1 MSNIAAI
8 AAEIDVFQVQS
19 IVPTIL
25 DAYGFPME
33 AAYVRSIQAS
43 GSEIYVGCSNGELL
57 RYALQADDP
66 NQLGS
71 YTLLSRQSLPGEK
84 PIDSLIL
91 LTGLNRVL
99 VQSDRQLFFYTLPSL
114 DPVSASVMRPIRG
127 VVAFAVDERQLN
139 PSEVTASQPAA
150 VDIVVV
156 KRAAIQLYTLRDRL
170 VYLNEIPLPGGG
182 VSAKRSGPSLLIA
195 DKEYFSL
202 INLETFSM
210 LPILPIN
217 QTGQQV
223 DFELRPHIVAIGDSE
238 FLLVSWT
245 GENALGVFVKGDGD
259 PSRGTLEWPSYPISI
274 CFDYPHITA
283 LLQNHSVEIHNVDT
297 QSLVQIIPPPTD
309 DDKPVPQGLSL
320 ATGGYIVP
328 SARSD
333 KLRTKTMPLL
343 RGS

>member
-1 MSNIAAI
+1 
-8 AAEIDVFQVQS
+8 
-19 IVPTIL
+19 
-25 DAYGFPME
+25 
-33 AAYVRSIQAS
+33 
-43 GSEIYVGCSNGELL
+43 
-57 RYALQADDP
+57 
-66 NQLGS
+66 
-71 YTLLSRQSLPGEK
+71 
-84 PIDSLIL
+84 
-91 LTGLNRVL
+91 
-99 VQSDRQLFFYTLPSL
+99 
-114 DPVSASVMRPIRG
+114 
-127 VVAFAVDERQLN
+127 
-139 PSEVTASQPAA
+139 
-150 VDIVVV
+150 
-156 KRAAIQLYTLRDRL
+156 
-170 VYLNEIPLPGGG
+170 
-182 VSAKRSGPSLLIA
+182 
-195 DKEYFSL
+195 
-202 INLETFSM
+202 M

-274 CFDYPHITA
+274 CESSSHHVSGRRADPNAGFDYPHITA